1 LVNGGENRSVADAGD
16 SMGIDWMNKNELNE
30 ALSPICRQF
39 IGKQLIAQLLAPK
52 RIKSKSRG
60 HA

>member
-1 LVNGGENRSVADAGD
+1 
-16 SMGIDWMNKNELNE
+16 MGIDWMNKNELNE